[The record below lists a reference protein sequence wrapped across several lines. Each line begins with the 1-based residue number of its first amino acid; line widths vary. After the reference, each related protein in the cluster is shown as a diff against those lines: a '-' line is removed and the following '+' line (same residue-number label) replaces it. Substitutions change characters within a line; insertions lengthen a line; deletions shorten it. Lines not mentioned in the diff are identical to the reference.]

1 MDPFSL
7 TVGTVGLIG
16 AVNACLKLAK
26 KAVGPSKLGKAELAA
41 ANNTLF
47 DALGILNSFKAF
59 LELHEDDDGRMQTL
73 VHLEPAMDRC
83 REALQ
88 TIKTFIQGT
97 SRVEKMWKG
106 VKFDKEFKS
115 ALDAVE
121 KSSELFRMAVMV
133 DQQ

>member
-26 KAVGPSKLGKAELAA
+26 KFVGPSKFGKSELAA
-41 ANNTLF
+41 TNSTLYES
-47 DALGILNSFKAF
+47 LGILNSFKTF
-59 LELHEDDDGRMQTL
+59 LELHEDDECHMQTL
-73 VHLEPAMDRC
+73 VHLGPAVDRC

-88 TIKTFIQGT
+88 TIKTFMQGT
-97 SRVEKMWKG
+97 SKVEKIWKG
-106 VKFDKEFKS
+106 AKFDKDFKS
-115 ALDAVE
+115 ALNAVDE
-121 KSSELFRMAVMV
+121 SSKLFKLAVMA